1 MAGDC
6 SASQVV
12 SNHGTVQW
20 WRLGLHGL
28 DMTETLLLRS
38 AHISPQIQGTGSAI
52 WSRSS
57 SSHNTLCPPSLPSK
71 KRKTTRINPC
81 NPTIKHSRSH
91 DKDFESQISM
101 QISAPLVAVAV
112 AAARRPG
119 EVDRDSARCLLRAEY
134 QGRSFRVS
142 IENQLWL
149 ITYNYAILCLNF
161 LTSCI

>member
-1 MAGDC
+1 MPTFRIKSKRRDLQSEVA
-6 SASQVV
+6 VLPL
-12 SNHGTVQW
+12 T
-20 WRLGLHGL
+20 
-28 DMTETLLLRS
+28 TPF
-38 AHISPQIQGTGSAI
+38 AHP
-52 WSRSS
+52 
-57 SSHNTLCPPSLPSK
+57 LCPQTK

-119 EVDRDSARCLLRAEY
+119 EVDRDSARCLVRAEY

-142 IENQLWL
+142 IENQLWV
-149 ITYNYAILCLNF
+149 ITYNYAILCLIF
-161 LTSCI
+161 LTPYIYIYNYIYIYVYDNYIQLTIFRCM